1 MNSRGGQGRWLWR
14 AVFENNPTMYFM
26 IDAVGTVLSVNPFG
40 SEQLG
45 YTVAELLGR
54 PALDVR

>member
-1 MNSRGGQGRWLWR
+1 MNSRGGQGRWLWEGR
-14 AVFENNPTMYFM
+14 LREQPDQYFM